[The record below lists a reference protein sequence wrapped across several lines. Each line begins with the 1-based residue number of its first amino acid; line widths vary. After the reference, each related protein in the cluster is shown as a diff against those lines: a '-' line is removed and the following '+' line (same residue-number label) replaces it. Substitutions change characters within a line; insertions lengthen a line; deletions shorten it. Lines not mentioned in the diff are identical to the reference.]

1 MASNI
6 GLNLSNIKI
15 AQSQFVPKVKLIEQ
29 LGEII
34 SNHETGFLTIL
45 TDSNRSV
52 LLRFSQGK
60 LTRLHC
66 RSKEAGEAIQVLAES
81 SLVKYTYASA
91 PEDSEPELMPADS
104 FLQLIDPGGGTVSSG
119 SMRPIVSG
127 SNLPAADPIK
137 AQMLEIAT
145 EYIGIVAEMIVD
157 EAFEDNNDV
166 GRAIDYIGN
175 AIPDAKQSKAFRRA
189 ALEHFSSIDI

>member
-1 MASNI
+1 MV
-6 GLNLSNIKI
+6 
-15 AQSQFVPKVKLIEQ
+15 QSQFVPKVKLIEQ

-91 PEDSEPELMPADS
+91 PEDSEPELMPTDS
-104 FLQLIDPGGGTVSSG
+104 FLQLIDPGGGTASFAKKSSVVSS
-119 SMRPIVSG
+119 
-127 SNLPAADPIK
+127 SNMSTGDPIK

-145 EYIGIVAEMIVD
+145 EYIGIVAEMIVE
-157 EAFEDNNDV
+157 EAFEDSNDV
-166 GRAIDYIGN
+166 GKAIDYIGN
-175 AIPDAKQSKAFRRA
+175 AIPDANQSKAFRRA